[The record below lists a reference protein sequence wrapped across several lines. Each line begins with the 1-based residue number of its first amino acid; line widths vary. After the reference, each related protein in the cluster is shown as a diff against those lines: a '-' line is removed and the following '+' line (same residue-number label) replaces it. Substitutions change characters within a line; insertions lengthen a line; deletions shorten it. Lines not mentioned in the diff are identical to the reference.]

1 MSIYIKPETTDFYEM
16 GYNKC
21 KEDMYS
27 KVIPK
32 AQAKSKA
39 EGLSEGKAEDLTT
52 LLKLKFGHVDKV
64 YSSKIKTASIK
75 ELNKYLK
82 RVFKANT
89 IDEIFA

>member
-21 KEDMYS
+21 KEDLYT

-32 AQAKSKA
+32 AVT
-39 EGLSEGKAEDLTT
+39 EGKAEDLKT
-52 LLKLKFGHVDKV
+52 LLKLKFGHIDKV
-64 YSSKIKTASIK
+64 YSTKIKSATIK

-82 RVFKANT
+82 RIIAANS
-89 IDEIFA
+89 IDEIFG